1 MLENVFFSNFLALQ
15 KKKKKSLKYLVFVSA
30 DIEIIQEGNTQQL
43 C

>member
-1 MLENVFFSNFLALQ
+1 MFSFQIFLLFKK

>member
-1 MLENVFFSNFLALQ
+1 MFSFQIFLLFQ

>member
-1 MLENVFFSNFLALQ
+1 MFSFQIFLLF